1 MELRDDSRVG
11 VHRPRVVAHDDECV
25 QCSRFLGPSR
35 RPKESGMAGLR
46 LDYEFAMDVYTI
58 DVVNESC
65 TRTSECMAAIARQNL
80 GEEGW
85 KKIKC

>member
-1 MELRDDSRVG
+1 
-11 VHRPRVVAHDDECV
+11 
-25 QCSRFLGPSR
+25 
-35 RPKESGMAGLR
+35 MAGLR

-65 TRTSECMAAIARQNL
+65 IRTSECMAAFARQNL

>member
-1 MELRDDSRVG
+1 
-11 VHRPRVVAHDDECV
+11 
-25 QCSRFLGPSR
+25 
-35 RPKESGMAGLR
+35 MAGLR